1 MDVNKPIL
9 TLKRK
14 PKHPVSEP
22 AQDTVVVVKRNRVQA
37 KPEPDPTEPKKP
49 RTLRSIPVSEA
60 YALLT
65 PFWPALFDIENVRL
79 MKINVLQD
87 LIQDKNRREIS
98 LSNKMLKRSV
108 KAISRSQ
115 AYLERVAVGQIR
127 FDIEGNASGEV
138 TEHEYQYIRARRFVI
153 QTRSAGDN
161 QSNEQEQVEQSI

>member
-22 AQDTVVVVKRNRVQA
+22 AQDTAVVVNRNRVQA
-37 KPEPDPTEPKKP
+37 KPEPKPTEPKKP
-49 RTLRSIPVSEA
+49 RPPRSIPVSEA

-65 PFWPALFDIENVRL
+65 PFWPALFDIGNVRL

-87 LIQDKNRREIS
+87 LIQDKGRRGIS

-108 KAISRSQ
+108 KAISRSP
-115 AYLERVAVGQIR
+115 AYLERVAVGQNR
-127 FDIEGNASGEV
+127 FDIEGNVSGEV
-138 TEHEYQYIRARRFVI
+138 TEHEYQYIRARRFTPKKHPTDLI
-153 QTRSAGDN
+153 PGD
-161 QSNEQEQVEQSI
+161 S